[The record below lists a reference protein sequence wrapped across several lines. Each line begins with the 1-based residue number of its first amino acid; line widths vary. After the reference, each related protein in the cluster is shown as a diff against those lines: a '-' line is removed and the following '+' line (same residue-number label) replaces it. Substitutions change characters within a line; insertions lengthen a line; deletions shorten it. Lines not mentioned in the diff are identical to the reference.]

1 MVPMFT
7 SVAYGPGF
15 YCVHFSPSSTF
26 YILSGKAQARFTLLR
41 VLLGDSSKLP
51 FISPTNQFQTL
62 RTARLVLSQWL
73 CFFIPNFCI
82 ANNHVSGAVCSDKN
96 NLRRSLFWSTV
107 WLQFE
112 LADPTWT
119 RPQSWSRG
127 RWTGPGFVFPFY
139 PVQQSGWVVPPQLA

>member
-15 YCVHFSPSSTF
+15 YCVHFSPSSTL
-26 YILSGKAQARFTLLR
+26 YILSGKTQARFTLLR

-62 RTARLVLSQWL
+62 RTTRLVLSQWF

-82 ANNHVSGAVCSDKN
+82 ANNHVSGAACSEEEGAYFGAQYGYS
-96 NLRRSLFWSTV
+96 LRQLIPHGHDHSPEAEGDELGLALFSH
-107 WLQFE
+107 FI
-112 LADPTWT
+112 
-119 RPQSWSRG
+119 QSSSQG
-127 RWTGPGFVFPFY
+127 G
-139 PVQQSGWVVPPQLA
+139 SSHLS